1 MKEVINISY
10 ESFENLEDAK
20 RLNIINAGFKIFAE
34 YGYTK
39 ASVTDIVKEAKIAK
53 GSLFYY
59 FGSKKNFFLYLYE
72 YSAQKTEEFIDQPGP
87 DSKPFY
93 MAYTDFFERLE
104 AIQSHKM
111 KVSIEYP
118 HMAAFMKK
126 AIIDNDPDIK
136 AEIQKYNDRYTRER
150 AMLFFQGLDC
160 SKFKEGIQPF
170 TIIQLL
176 TWCSE
181 GILNQ
186 LRMEESLNPA
196 SRSSEPDFNR
206 AKQLYNEYVQLF
218 RSNFYKEEYL

>member
-1 MKEVINISY
+1 MFIISY
-10 ESFENLEDAK
+10 ESFENLEVTK

-34 YGYTK
+34 YGYAK
-39 ASVTDIVKEAKIAK
+39 ASVMDIVTEANIAK

-59 FGSKKNFFLYLYE
+59 FGSKKNFFIYLYD
-72 YSAQKTEEFIDQPGP
+72 YCGHQMEEFVDQPGP
-87 DSKPFY
+87 DGKPFY

-118 HMAAFMKK
+118 HMAAFMHK
-126 AIIDNDPDIK
+126 AIIDNDPSIK
-136 AEIQKYNDRYTRER
+136 EEIQKYNERYTKER

-160 SKFKEGIQPF
+160 SKFKEGIEPF
-170 TIIQLL
+170 MIIQLL

-181 GILNQ
+181 GIINQ
-186 LRMEESLNPA
+186 LRIEESQKPA
-196 SRSSEPDFNR
+196 SDNAIPDFSR
-206 AKQLYNEYVQLF
+206 AKQLYFEYVKLF